1 MEYRIRENEWGIVVD
16 ALVAELARLSGGQ
29 AARPWNGRAA
39 LVLLSGDLGA
49 GKTTFVQNLARTL
62 GVTET
67 LQSPTFVI
75 QKNYSL
81 TLGERVG
88 VRALL
93 PTSYSLLTHIDAYR
107 LNELRELTVL
117 GFEHYLADPQ
127 NLILLE
133 WPEQVP
139 GIAEHPHISIRI
151 EHDRDA
157 RKVTIS

>member
-1 MEYRIRENEWGIVVD
+1 MLQIMEYRIRENEWGIVVD

-81 TLGERVG
+81 T
-88 VRALL
+88 ANHYKLL
-93 PTSYSLLTHIDAYR
+93 VHVDAYR
-107 LNELRELTVL
+107 LHELRELTVL
-117 GFEHYLADPQ
+117 GFEHYLANKN

-133 WPEQVP
+133 WPEQVS
-139 GIAEHPHISIRI
+139 GIESHPHISIRI

-157 RKVTIS
+157 RKLTIS